1 MFIMFINIVIIVV
14 CSEMDDLDAFMSL
27 IYAEAAKTTDGSV
40 WGTMEE
46 GVDEKGRGGKRNKV
60 RIPHPRT
67 TRQLARTT
75 VPQICPKTG
84 GAPGSEGHALASEA
98 WKVLAK
104 NPYFTL
110 QEKKDMC
117 NRIALKTNWYMDD
130 SQGLYDDE
138 LQEGEQCATAN
149 KRRWSKQDI
158 QTEM

>member
-1 MFIMFINIVIIVV
+1 
-14 CSEMDDLDAFMSL
+14 MSL
-27 IYAEAAKTTDGSV
+27 IYAEAAKTSDGSV

-46 GVDEKGRGGKRNKV
+46 GVNEKGKGGKRNKV

-75 VPQICPKTG
+75 VPQICPREG
-84 GAPGSEGHALASEA
+84 GAPGSEGYALAAEA

-110 QEKKDMC
+110 KEKKDMC
-117 NRIALKTNWYMDD
+117 NRIARKTNWYLDD
-130 SQGLYDDE
+130 SQGLYDEDVE
-138 LQEGEQCATAN
+138 EAQQSATAN

>member
-1 MFIMFINIVIIVV
+1 
-14 CSEMDDLDAFMSL
+14 MDDLDAFMAL
-27 IYAEAAKTTDGSV
+27 IYAEAAKTSDGSV

-46 GVDEKGRGGKRNKV
+46 GVNAKGKGGKRNKV

-75 VPQICPKTG
+75 VPQICPKAG
-84 GAPGSEGHALASEA
+84 GARDSEGFALAAEA

-110 QEKKDMC
+110 QEKKEMC
-117 NRIALKTNWYMDD
+117 NRIARKANWYLDD
-130 SQGLYDDE
+130 SQGMYDEE
-138 LQEGEQCATAN
+138 LGEEQQSAAN

-158 QTEM
+158 QAEM